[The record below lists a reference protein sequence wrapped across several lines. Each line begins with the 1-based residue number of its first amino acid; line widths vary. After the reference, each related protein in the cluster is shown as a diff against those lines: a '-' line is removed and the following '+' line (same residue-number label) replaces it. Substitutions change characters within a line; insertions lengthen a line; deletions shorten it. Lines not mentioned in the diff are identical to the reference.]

1 MENFNDVHLQL
12 TQLKQASRWLK
23 TAPADVK
30 NKIIDRI
37 SVLLDLQRKELL
49 QKNQIDVQEFQ
60 KAENFKSDLL
70 DRLILND
77 SRINSMV
84 QGLKAI
90 ANYKDP
96 VGQILESKTLAN
108 GLILKKIAEPFGVI
122 FFIFESRPNVITE
135 ALSIALKSG
144 NVMILKGGKE
154 SFHSS
159 SFIYQVINQAILDCG
174 VNYTLF
180 WGLTQ
185 VSRQVTDYLLT
196 QASFID
202 LVIPRGGEHLIQT
215 IKAKS
220 QIPVIKNDRGL
231 CHVYVHQHADLNMAA
246 RIVENAKLS
255 RPSVCNAMETLL
267 VDKSVVKDFVPLF
280 FQLIK
285 NKKITLHADSFIKAE
300 IDSQLQK
307 QNVILDKN
315 QIKCVLANQK
325 DYQTEYLS
333 AEMNIKSVVGLQEA
347 IEHIQLYSSKH
358 SESIVTQD
366 EHVARQFQSQV
377 DAACVYW
384 NASTRFTDGME
395 FGLGGEIGIST
406 DKLHVRGPVGVESL
420 TTGKWVIDGQGQI
433 RT

>member
-1 MENFNDVHLQL
+1 
-12 TQLKQASRWLK
+12 
-23 TAPADVK
+23 
-30 NKIIDRI
+30 
-37 SVLLDLQRKELL
+37 
-49 QKNQIDVQEFQ
+49 
-60 KAENFKSDLL
+60 
-70 DRLILND
+70 
-77 SRINSMV
+77 
-84 QGLKAI
+84 
-90 ANYKDP
+90 
-96 VGQILESKTLAN
+96 
-108 GLILKKIAEPFGVI
+108 
-122 FFIFESRPNVITE
+122 
-135 ALSIALKSG
+135 
-144 NVMILKGGKE
+144 
-154 SFHSS
+154 
-159 SFIYQVINQAILDCG
+159 
-174 VNYTLF
+174 
-180 WGLTQ
+180 
-185 VSRQVTDYLLT
+185 
-196 QASFID
+196 
-202 LVIPRGGEHLIQT
+202 VIPRGGEHLIQT

-231 CHVYVHQHADLNMAA
+231 CHVYVHQQADLSMAA